1 MDSIVIR
8 VLLEGQPESM
18 GLRTVEGRKEQGG
31 KLTLSFLLLHI
42 KQMQQQ
48 GKPMKVKGGLLGG
61 RQRMIREE

>member
-18 GLRTVEGRKEQGG
+18 GVRAVEGRKEQGG
-31 KLTLSFLLLHI
+31 KLTLSFSLLHI

-48 GKPMKVKGGLLGG
+48 
-61 RQRMIREE
+61 